1 MGWLKTKLD
10 FEKHNK
16 QCREIVMVQLPQA
29 VHDRFLIIDEEVWL
43 LGSSV
48 KDMGHS
54 LCSIIK
60 MSITPDQVLSLLKQ
74 IEFRSE
80 LHKGN
85 IRNLLHGL
93 AALYLLNLYLRDDHK
108 DKISIKDRNEID
120 ASFGASLFAV
130 KVHTPNSYRT
140 DNATTELS
148 VAKNAIVD
156 PPVSVVAKFA
166 TTASDGKIYNTEHFS
181 LDMILSVGYRV
192 HSPQGILFRTWANSV
207 LKHHLLHGYSVNHQL
222 VALQQH
228 VDDRL
233 LRIEDRLQQNE
244 KQVAFLVRTH
254 QQPTYQLYDNGC
266 VFDAWAYVSDLVRNA
281 TQRIILID
289 NYVDDRV
296 LSIMQKRTDGV
307 SCTIHTRY
315 TEQFKTDL
323 EKHNEQYPAIQYVQ
337 LPQRKHDRYLIV
349 DDVVYMLGGSLKDMG
364 KSLCGIIRT
373 EMQPEE
379 ILTKLK

>member
-1 MGWLKTKLD
+1 MN
-10 FEKHNK
+10 EQN
-16 QCREIVMVQLPQA
+16 EIVLYQPKDNITLEVRLI
-29 VHDRFLIIDEEVWL
+29 HDTVWL
-43 LGSSV
+43 TRQQMSTLFGRDVKTIGKHINNALREELSV
-48 KDMGHS
+48 SVIAK
-54 LCSIIK
+54 
-60 MSITPDQVLSLLKQ
+60 
-74 IEFRSE
+74 
-80 LHKGN
+80 
-85 IRNLLHGL
+85 
-93 AALYLLNLYLRDDHK
+93 
-108 DKISIKDRNEID
+108 
-120 ASFGASLFAV
+120 
-130 KVHTPNSYRT
+130 
-140 DNATTELS
+140 NATTELS

>member
-1 MGWLKTKLD
+1 MGEVVLYQPDERTQLEVRLEDETVWLTQQQMSELFDVKEHTITYHIKEIYKSQELDAVSTARKIRVVRKEGNRQVNRQLD
-10 FEKHNK
+10 F
-16 QCREIVMVQLPQA
+16 
-29 VHDRFLIIDEEVWL
+29 
-43 LGSSV
+43 
-48 KDMGHS
+48 
-54 LCSIIK
+54 
-60 MSITPDQVLSLLKQ
+60 
-74 IEFRSE
+74 
-80 LHKGN
+80 
-85 IRNLLHGL
+85 
-93 AALYLLNLYLRDDHK
+93 
-108 DKISIKDRNEID
+108 
-120 ASFGASLFAV
+120 
-130 KVHTPNSYRT
+130 
-140 DNATTELS
+140 
-148 VAKNAIVD
+148 
-156 PPVSVVAKFA
+156 
-166 TTASDGKIYNTEHFS
+166 YN

-192 HSPQGILFRTWANSV
+192 NSV
-207 LKHHLLHGYSVNHQL
+207 RGIMFRRWSSGVLKQYLLRGYAVHEQIQQL
-222 VALQQH
+222 ENRIDNRFVALQQYTDKQMFA
-228 VDDRL
+228 V
-233 LRIEDRLQQNE
+233 QQ
-244 KQVAFLVRTH
+244 QISDHQQQIDFLVHTH

-379 ILTKLK
+379 ILTKLN